1 MKQLLC
7 CSLCCLLFAIGNA
20 QKDTEF
26 PKGAVMYLES
36 HHGLATNFKHYSPD
50 LFVGYLSLTPQVTVV
65 PQHLRL
71 GATAGLLFNNKRF
84 DGLFGANAVL
94 KLKTL
99 DVKPMG
105 SLLNL
110 QLKVEH
116 LWGTNKQK
124 LIGGGLNAEIGE
136 IVLIGLSLHRDYG
149 LNYWWFQG
157 GLGFNLLHK
166 KKGPPADPLSN

>member
-1 MKQLLC
+1 MKRLLTC
-7 CSLCCLLFAIGNA
+7 FIFSLVYINTIA
-20 QKDTEF
+20 QTDPEF

-36 HHGLATNFKHYSPD
+36 HHGIATNFHNSPD
-50 LFVGYLSLTPQVTVV
+50 LFVGYLSITPQVTIV
-65 PQHLRL
+65 PAHLRL
-71 GATAGLLFNNKRF
+71 GATAGLLFNNKKF
-84 DGLFGANAVL
+84 DGLFGPNLVL

-105 SLLNL
+105 SILNL
-110 QLKVEH
+110 QLKLEH

-124 LIGGGLNAEIGE
+124 LIGGGLSAEIGQ

-157 GLGFNLLHK
+157 GLGYNLLHK
-166 KKGPPADPLSN
+166 KKTAPADPLSN